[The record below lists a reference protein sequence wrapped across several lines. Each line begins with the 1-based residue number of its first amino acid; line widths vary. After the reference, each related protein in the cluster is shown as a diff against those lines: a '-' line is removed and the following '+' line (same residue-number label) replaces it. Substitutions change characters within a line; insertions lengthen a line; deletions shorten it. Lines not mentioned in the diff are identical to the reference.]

1 MDHLITKAYLLS
13 LLQEHKYTIN
23 EESEIP
29 DDMYILFCTKVEEQ
43 MREAV
48 RVALVSADN
57 QGRKE
62 LMNPK
67 DVESILVQLKIFFAP
82 KKAVDGGALKK

>member
-13 LLQEHKYTIN
+13 LLKEHTYTIN

-29 DDMYILFCTKVEEQ
+29 DDMYELFCTKVAEQ

-62 LMNPK
+62 LMSPK
-67 DVESILVQLKIFFAP
+67 DVEAILVHLKIFSAP
-82 KKAVDGGALKK
+82 KKE

>member
-13 LLQEHKYTIN
+13 LLKEHKYTIN

-29 DDMYILFCTKVEEQ
+29 DDMYELFCTKVAEQ

-62 LMNPK
+62 LMSPK
-67 DVESILVQLKIFFAP
+67 DVEAILVQLKIFSAP
-82 KKAVDGGALKK
+82 KKE